1 MSENENPGETGIE
14 VSDSKDSEVA
24 DPLDLIPPEQ
34 RNEVVT
40 RLFSSFTSFLSVGP
54 APNPL
59 LNKFN
64 EEHIS
69 QFLEQMQRNDDR
81 THELQK
87 TDRRLIAIFILLLVV
102 VFCGGVIYLL
112 PRDRELLLL
121 LIQFLVLVAG
131 GIGAGYGIHSRRERS

>member
-1 MSENENPGETGIE
+1 MSENENPRETEIE
-14 VSDSKDSEVA
+14 SSDSIDSEVV

-34 RNEVVT
+34 RSEVVT

-54 APNPL
+54 TPNPIL
-59 LNKFN
+59 SKFN

-69 QFLEQMQRNDDR
+69 QFLDQMQRNDDQ

-87 TDRRLIAIFILLLVV
+87 SDRRLIATFILLLGV

-112 PRDRELLLL
+112 PRDRELLIL

-131 GIGAGYGIHSRRERS
+131 GIGAGYGIKSRK